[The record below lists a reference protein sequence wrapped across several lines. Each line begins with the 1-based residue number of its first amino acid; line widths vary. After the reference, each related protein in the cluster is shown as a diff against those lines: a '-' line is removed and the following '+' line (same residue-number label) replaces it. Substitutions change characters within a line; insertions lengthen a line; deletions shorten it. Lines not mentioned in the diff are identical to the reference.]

1 MREIKKKDLIE
12 YLLNEIDCLEPKDY
26 YYEYYYN
33 SLLQEEYL
41 YNKDF
46 ITVIHEIFLKIKN
59 KIVNYSILINNLI
72 KQNINKFYQNEEEE
86 NDEKIIVNNE
96 EDEEEYDEEEH
107 NEEEHNEEENNEE
120 DNNEEDNNE
129 EEFNE
134 EEHNETIID
143 EKEDDEEE
151 SINYEEEN
159 EEKINRRIFKQI
171 FIEKISNIEIDIIK
185 NFMDKELFSYNR
197 ETIEKSL
204 KRHII
209 YKYKSNNESCK
220 IS

>member
-41 YNKDF
+41 YNKDL

-107 NEEEHNEEENNEE
+107 NEE
-120 DNNEEDNNE
+120 DNNDEDNNE

-151 SINYEEEN
+151 SISYEEENEEN

-209 YKYKSNNESCK
+209 YKYSKSNNESCK